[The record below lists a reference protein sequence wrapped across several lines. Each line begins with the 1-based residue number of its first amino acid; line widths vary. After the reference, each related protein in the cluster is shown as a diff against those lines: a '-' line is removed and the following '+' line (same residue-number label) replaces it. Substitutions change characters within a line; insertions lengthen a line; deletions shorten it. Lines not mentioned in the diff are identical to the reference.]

1 MCRITLSYN
10 EKDSAAN
17 KQLAALLET
26 GLFTQ
31 IEVSSELDIDY
42 SDQSLYEDDI
52 EALPGE
58 KELYTPEDLR
68 KLLIN
73 DLNSIYGAKD
83 AAV

>member
-10 EKDSAAN
+10 ENDSMAN
-17 KQLAALLET
+17 EQLAALLET

-31 IEVSSELDIDY
+31 LDVSDKLDIDY
-42 SDQSLYEDDI
+42 SDQSLYEDEL
-52 EALPGE
+52 EALPDE

-68 KLLIN
+68 TLLIN

-83 AAV
+83 AV